1 MTQQDT
7 INALVAQLDKA
18 RGEIVAE
25 IKRLEDQIGTG
36 EPLDFTAL
44 KERVQALDDVV
55 PDKPDQP
62 DTPDQPETPDQPGPD
77 QPSEPGPE
85 QPTEPGTDQASAS

>member
-25 IKRLEDQIGTG
+25 IKRLEDQIDSG
-36 EPLDFTAL
+36 EQLDLTAL

-55 PDKPDQP
+55 PDNPAPDDPDQPADPGTTPDQPAPDQP
-62 DTPDQPETPDQPGPD
+62 DA
-77 QPSEPGPE
+77 EPGS
-85 QPTEPGTDQASAS
+85 DQASAS